1 MLQKFDRLSMPY
13 EQYFGEMEITDD
25 QKKKRIQVAEEIED
39 IMFFLYELVSLMTDY
54 RYISPEFIKQKVY
67 EKYINVLEKHGKPDK
82 YIEEYAKEFSDMV
95 VDTTIKHA
103 GEDSDMVVDT
113 TIKHAGEEFYRSED
127 RAMLVAENEANSAI
141 NYFEYKE
148 AVAGGKKRKQW
159 ITQRDDRVR
168 DTHKEVNGETIPIDN
183 AFIVGDSLMAFP
195 KDTSYGA
202 SINEIAGCRCTIKY
216 F

>member
-13 EQYFGEMEITDD
+13 KQYFGEMEITDD
-25 QKKKRIQVAEEIED
+25 QKKKRIQLAEEIED

-95 VDTTIKHA
+95 VDTTIKH
-103 GEDSDMVVDT
+103 S
-113 TIKHAGEEFYRSED
+113 GEEFYRSED

>member
-1 MLQKFDRLSMPY
+1 MPY

-25 QKKKRIQVAEEIED
+25 QKKKRIQAAEEIED

-67 EKYINVLEKHGKPDK
+67 KKYINVLEKHGNPDK

-95 VDTTIKHA
+95 VDTTIKH
-103 GEDSDMVVDT
+103 S
-113 TIKHAGEEFYRSED
+113 GEEFYRSED

>member
-1 MLQKFDRLSMPY
+1 MPY

-25 QKKKRIQVAEEIED
+25 QKKKRIQVAEEIEY

-95 VDTTIKHA
+95 VDTTIKH
-103 GEDSDMVVDT
+103 S
-113 TIKHAGEEFYRSED
+113 GEEFYRSED

>member
-1 MLQKFDRLSMPY
+1 MLQKFDRLSIPY

-95 VDTTIKHA
+95 VDTTIKH
-103 GEDSDMVVDT
+103 S
-113 TIKHAGEEFYRSED
+113 GEEFYRSED

>member
-95 VDTTIKHA
+95 VDTTIKH
-103 GEDSDMVVDT
+103 S
-113 TIKHAGEEFYRSED
+113 GEEFYRSED

>member
-1 MLQKFDRLSMPY
+1 MLQKFDRLSIPY

-95 VDTTIKHA
+95 VDTTIKHS
-103 GEDSDMVVDT
+103 G
-113 TIKHAGEEFYRSED
+113 KEFYRSED

>member
-25 QKKKRIQVAEEIED
+25 QKKKRIQAAEEIED

-67 EKYINVLEKHGKPDK
+67 KKYINVLEKHGNPDK

-95 VDTTIKHA
+95 VDTTIKH
-103 GEDSDMVVDT
+103 S
-113 TIKHAGEEFYRSED
+113 GEEFYRSED

>member
-1 MLQKFDRLSMPY
+1 MPY

-95 VDTTIKHA
+95 VDTTIKH
-103 GEDSDMVVDT
+103 S
-113 TIKHAGEEFYRSED
+113 GEEFYRSED

>member
-1 MLQKFDRLSMPY
+1 MPY
-13 EQYFGEMEITDD
+13 KQYFGEMEITDD
-25 QKKKRIQVAEEIED
+25 QKKKRIQLAEEIED

-95 VDTTIKHA
+95 VDTTIKH
-103 GEDSDMVVDT
+103 S
-113 TIKHAGEEFYRSED
+113 GEEFYRSED

>member
-1 MLQKFDRLSMPY
+1 MVQKFDRLSMPY
-13 EQYFGEMEITDD
+13 EQYFGEMEITDN
-25 QKKKRIQVAEEIED
+25 QKNKRIQVAEEIED

-54 RYISPEFIKQKVY
+54 RYIFPEFIKQKVY
-67 EKYINVLEKHGKPDK
+67 EKYINVLEKHGNPDK

-95 VDTTIKHA
+95 VDTTIKH
-103 GEDSDMVVDT
+103 T
-113 TIKHAGEEFYRSED
+113 GEEFYRSED

-148 AVAGGKKRKQW
+148 AVTGGKTRKQW

>member
-1 MLQKFDRLSMPY
+1 MPY
-13 EQYFGEMEITDD
+13 EQYFGEMEITDG

-95 VDTTIKHA
+95 VDTTIKH
-103 GEDSDMVVDT
+103 S
-113 TIKHAGEEFYRSED
+113 GEEFYRSED

>member
-1 MLQKFDRLSMPY
+1 MPY

-25 QKKKRIQVAEEIED
+25 QKKKRIQAAEEIED

-95 VDTTIKHA
+95 VDTTIKH
-103 GEDSDMVVDT
+103 SR
-113 TIKHAGEEFYRSED
+113 EEFYRSED

>member
-1 MLQKFDRLSMPY
+1 MPY

-103 GEDSDMVVDT
+103 GE
-113 TIKHAGEEFYRSED
+113 EFYRSED

-183 AFIVGDSLMAFP
+183 AFIVGDSLMEFP